1 VEENKG
7 CFDRRF
13 RSSGEEA
20 AYMQIFHG
28 ERLNCRK
35 NAIGTVIQIIG
46 MIMPLEACSAWLDV
60 LMWIS
65 QVRSD
70 WKYVSML
77 LLLLLLL
84 MVMMMMMMMM
94 VLVMMMMLMTVVVVK
109 MSPGTICA
117 MPSQTVSALYHS
129 APFCQLVHII
139 PFFCCSRM

>member
-1 VEENKG
+1 MSLSYSFELRGFHADTARLPGWCLTSTALRAWGVHERGCVEVEENKG

-70 WKYVSML
+70 
-77 LLLLLLL
+77 
-84 MVMMMMMMMM
+84 
-94 VLVMMMMLMTVVVVK
+94 
-109 MSPGTICA
+109 
-117 MPSQTVSALYHS
+117 
-129 APFCQLVHII
+129 
-139 PFFCCSRM
+139 